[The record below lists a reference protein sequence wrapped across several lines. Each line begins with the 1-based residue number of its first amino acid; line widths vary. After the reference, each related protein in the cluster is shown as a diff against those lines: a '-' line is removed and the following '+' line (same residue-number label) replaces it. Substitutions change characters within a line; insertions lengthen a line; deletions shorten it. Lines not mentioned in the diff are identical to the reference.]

1 MSVSKAELAE
11 ILARSIDEEFA
22 FAVKE
27 AEKEPHEFSEE
38 HEAKMAE
45 LIKTGKPNDKK
56 GLSKRGRRILV
67 IAVAAL
73 LALTAVACAVPQIRK
88 SIAGFF
94 VQEFGNHDEFTR
106 PDMTKSTIEEEYGIV
121 PVPEGYKL
129 TEEMVA
135 DLWISRTYMDDDNNS
150 IILEQYAGDPEHMWT
165 MVDNE
170 HGENY
175 EKEIAGK
182 TVLIHFAEDGCSA
195 YWVENGYYF
204 FFGAGVI
211 PLDKD
216 TFEEW
221 IASVQIVDSDPQ

>member
-73 LALTAVACAVPQIRK
+73 LALTAVACAVPEIRK

-94 VQEFGNHDEFTR
+94 VQEFGDHVEYND
-106 PDMTKSTIEEEYGIV
+106 PDVTKATIEEEYV
-121 PVPEGYKL
+121 LTPVPEGFELIK
-129 TEEMVA
+129 EIVNEV
-135 DLWISRTYMDDDNNS
+135 WISRTYMDDDNNG
-150 IILEQYAGDPEHMWT
+150 INLNQYAKGEIGET
-165 MVDNE
+165 VNNE
-170 HGENY
+170 HGEIY
-175 EKEIAGK
+175 EKEIAGRI
-182 TVLIHFAEDGCSA
+182 VRIYFAQGGSYA
-195 YWVENGYYF
+195 AWVENGYYF
-204 FFGAGVI
+204 TFVAAVEPI
-211 PLDKD
+211 DKN
-216 TFEEW
+216 TLEEW

>member
-45 LIKTGKPNDKK
+45 LIKTGRPNDKK
-56 GLSKRGRRILV
+56 GLSKRGRRILI

-94 VQEFGNHDEFTR
+94 VQEFGDHDEFTR

-129 TEEMVA
+129 TEEIVV
-135 DLWISRTYMDDDNNS
+135 DFWISRTYMDDDNNS
-150 IILEQYAGDPEHMWT
+150 IILEQHAGDPEHMWT
-165 MVDNE
+165 TVDNE

-182 TVLIHFAEDGCSA
+182 TVRIHFAEGGCSA
-195 YWVENGYYF
+195 DWVENGYYF
-204 FFGAGVI
+204 IFSASVI

-221 IASVQIVDSDPQ
+221 IASVQIIGGDAQ